1 MTLKEYLAEE
11 KNRVNFFSTLRGKIV
26 AAVAIILAA
35 VGVAKGPTNA
45 YAEGLVDKNAQNPYA
60 LVTNTT
66 NNVSEF
72 LQSKG
77 FNVSKSE
84 IKEKIQDA
92 ADAVVEKGKELGN
105 KAKQAYKES
114 QKVDKVLD
122 DWFFQDRLEVYPG
135 YSKWW
140 FEKDKKEPEKMSIH
154 DQEREITKMII
165 ADFQKKTGLKSHR
178 DFGVINIRSVVD
190 DALEELYDG
199 HHTSS
204 SRTIIINPY
213 DDVHYDKKDDYFKG
227 YITIDRHV
235 AQYGG
240 TTTLSITVHWEYHG
254 RR

>member
-92 ADAVVEKGKELGN
+92 ADAVVEKVKSL
-105 KAKQAYKES
+105 ATKQNRLIK
-114 QKVDKVLD
+114 KV
-122 DWFFQDRLEVYPG
+122 R
-135 YSKWW
+135 KWTR
-140 FEKDKKEPEKMSIH
+140 F
-154 DQEREITKMII
+154 
-165 ADFQKKTGLKSHR
+165 
-178 DFGVINIRSVVD
+178 
-190 DALEELYDG
+190 
-199 HHTSS
+199 
-204 SRTIIINPY
+204 
-213 DDVHYDKKDDYFKG
+213 
-227 YITIDRHV
+227 
-235 AQYGG
+235 
-240 TTTLSITVHWEYHG
+240 
-254 RR
+254 